1 MSTATPVQPAAS
13 HQGVLARYPL
23 VSFFVMAYAFSWMV

>member
-1 MSTATPVQPAAS
+1 MSTATPAHPTAP

-23 VSFFVMAYAFSWMV
+23 VSFFVIAYAFS